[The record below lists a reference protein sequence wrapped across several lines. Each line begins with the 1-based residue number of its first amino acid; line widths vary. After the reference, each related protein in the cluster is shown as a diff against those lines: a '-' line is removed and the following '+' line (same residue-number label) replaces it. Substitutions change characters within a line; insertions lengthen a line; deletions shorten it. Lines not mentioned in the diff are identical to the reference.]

1 MIAGRPLA
9 GARLAATGALG
20 LAVLLAV
27 GGIAQS
33 RSTHRTAAPRPP
45 LRAIVYLTTPI
56 RSVGPA
62 GRPVPRVARDDSRA
76 VGRHLSALAWAR
88 ADAAIIPWSP
98 GSPADRKLG
107 VVLAGIAATHAH
119 VRAVALL
126 DRPQGSEAL
135 QVGRLETTRA
145 MSPGYLRIGSRPAVF
160 IAPANRAL
168 RTCERARR
176 WRAAARSFWLAQA
189 TFAGYLRCRSAADAW
204 FQDEPDA
211 RTARASGTFLIRPG
225 FWPNGSTA
233 PALSRSPN
241 AWEHSIEQMNASGA
255 PLQLIDSLNDW
266 ARGTAIEASASWP
279 SASGF
284 GSYLDALHALPP
296 GVGPRASPPTAEAIG
311 VSGVVAHEASVSATV
326 APGSAAAA
334 WWIEF
339 GTTTAYGQ
347 MSAPVSLA
355 AGASKRPVTA
365 VLSALSAGTT
375 YHAHVVVASSVG
387 SVASADAVF
396 ATPPDPR
403 AVRIAAAGDIA
414 CDPESSAFNGGAGTL
429 TECHQVGVSDAI
441 LAGGYDAVLPLGDV
455 QYDSGT
461 ASEFA
466 GSYVPSWGR
475 LKAITHPAVGN
486 HEYGSP
492 GAAPY
497 FQYFGAAAG
506 EPGKGYYSYDL
517 GSWHLIALNSNCAQ
531 IGGCAVGS
539 PQELWLKADLAA
551 HPVGCTLAY
560 WHHPLFS
567 SGQNGDAES
576 MAPIWGDLYA
586 SGADVVLN
594 GHDHDYERFAPQDAQ
609 GGRDDARGIREF
621 VVGTGG
627 KNHMTFKTIQ
637 PNSELHDTSSFG
649 FLELTLSDGAYAWRF
664 VSDPPGGLADS
675 GRDTC
680 H

>member
-1 MIAGRPLA
+1 MIP
-9 GARLAATGALG
+9 
-20 LAVLLAV
+20 
-27 GGIAQS
+27 
-33 RSTHRTAAPRPP
+33 
-45 LRAIVYLTTPI
+45 
-56 RSVGPA
+56 
-62 GRPVPRVARDDSRA
+62 RA

-88 ADAAIIPWSP
+88 ADAAVVPWSP
-98 GSPADRKLG
+98 GSPADRKLAA
-107 VVLAGIAATHAH
+107 VLAAIASAHAH
-119 VRAVALL
+119 VRGVALL
-126 DRPQGSEAL
+126 DRPHGSEAL
-135 QVGRLETTRA
+135 QIALLETSRA
-145 MSPGYLRIGSRPAVF
+145 AAPGYLRIGSRPAVF
-160 IAPANRAL
+160 IAPANHAL

-176 WRAAARSFWLAQA
+176 WRAAARSFWLALA
-189 TFAGYLRCRSAADAW
+189 TFPGYARCRSAADSW
-204 FQDEPDA
+204 FQDTPGT
-211 RTARASGTFLIRPG
+211 RSARASGSFLIRPG
-225 FWPNGSTA
+225 FWPNGSKV
-233 PALSRSPN
+233 PALPRSPD
-241 AWEHSIEQMNASGA
+241 AWERSIVQMNASGA
-255 PLQLIDSLNDW
+255 PLQLVDSLNDW
-266 ARGTAIEASASWP
+266 AHGTAIEASAAWP
-279 SASGF
+279 SSSGF

-296 GVGPRASPPTAEAIG
+296 GVAPRAAPPTVDAIG
-311 VSGVVAHEASVSATV
+311 VSGVGAHVASVSATV
-326 APGSAAAA
+326 APGSEAAA

-347 MSAPVSLA
+347 MSAPASLA
-355 AGASKRPVTA
+355 AGASRRPVTA
-365 VLSALSAGTT
+365 LLNALSAGTT

-414 CDPESSAFNGGAGTL
+414 CDPESSAFNGGAGTA
-429 TECHQVGVSDAI
+429 TECHQLAVSDTI
-441 LAGGYDAVLPLGDV
+441 LAGAYDAVLPLGDV

-531 IGGCAVGS
+531 IGGCAAGS
-539 PQELWLKADLAA
+539 PQEAWLQADLAA
-551 HPVGCTLAY
+551 HPVRCTLAY

-576 MAPIWGDLYA
+576 MSTIWGDLYA
-586 SGADVVLN
+586 AGADVVLN

-627 KNHMTFKTIQ
+627 KNHMTFRAIE
-637 PNSELHDTSSFG
+637 PNSDLHDTSSFG
-649 FLELTLSDGAYAWRF
+649 FLDLTLGDGAYAWRF
-664 VSDPPGGLADS
+664 VSDPLGSLADS
-675 GRDTC
+675 GSASC

>member
-1 MIAGRPLA
+1 MSSRRTLGRS
-9 GARLAATGALG
+9 RIAATGALG
-20 LAVLLAV
+20 LVVLLAV
-27 GGIAQS
+27 GGVAQP
-33 RSTHRTAAPRPP
+33 RSTHLTVRPHAP

-56 RSVGPA
+56 RAGGAP
-62 GRPVPRVARDDSRA
+62 GRPVPSVSRDDSRA
-76 VGRHLSALAWAR
+76 VARHLSALAWAR
-88 ADAAIIPWSP
+88 ADAAVVPWSP
-98 GSPADRKLG
+98 GSPADRKLAA
-107 VVLAGIAATHAH
+107 VLAAITSTHAH
-119 VRAVALL
+119 VRGVALL
-126 DRPQGSEAL
+126 DRPHGSEAL
-135 QVGRLETTRA
+135 QIALLETSRA
-145 MSPGYLRIGSRPAVF
+145 AAPGYLRIGSRPAVF
-160 IAPANRAL
+160 IAPANPAL

-176 WRAAARSFWLAQA
+176 WRAAARSFWLALA
-189 TFAGYLRCRSAADAW
+189 TFPGYARCRSAADSW
-204 FQDEPDA
+204 FQDTPGT
-211 RTARASGTFLIRPG
+211 RSARASGSFLIRPG
-225 FWPNGSTA
+225 FWPNGSKV
-233 PALSRSPN
+233 PALPRSPD
-241 AWEHSIEQMNASGA
+241 AWERSIVQMNASGA
-255 PLQLIDSLNDW
+255 SLQLVDSLNDW
-266 ARGTAIEASASWP
+266 AHGTAIEASAAWP
-279 SASGF
+279 SPSGF

-296 GVGPRASPPTAEAIG
+296 GVASRAAPPTVDAIG
-311 VSGVVAHEASVSATV
+311 VSGVGAHVASISATV
-326 APGSAAAA
+326 APGSDAAA

-347 MSAPVSLA
+347 MSAPSSLA
-355 AGASKRPVTA
+355 AGAPRRPVTA
-365 VLSALSAGTT
+365 LLNALSAGTT

-414 CDPESSAFNGGAGTL
+414 CDPESSAFNGGAGTA
-429 TECHQVGVSDAI
+429 TECHQFAVSDAI
-441 LAGGYDAVLPLGDV
+441 LAGAYDAVLPLGDV

-506 EPGKGYYSYDL
+506 EPGEGYYSYDL

-531 IGGCAVGS
+531 IGGCAAGS
-539 PQELWLKADLAA
+539 PQEAWLQADLAA
-551 HPVGCTLAY
+551 HPVRCTLAY

-576 MAPIWGDLYA
+576 MRTIWGDLYA
-586 SGADVVLN
+586 AGADVVLN

-627 KNHMTFKTIQ
+627 KNHMTFRAIE
-637 PNSELHDTSSFG
+637 PNSDLHDTSSFG

-664 VSDPPGGLADS
+664 VSDPLGSLADS
-675 GRDTC
+675 GSASC